1 MRPLYDRMREALQRE
16 MGPDV
21 MREAYGVNMNP
32 YSVRNSSTSEMLN
45 SPNNNGTFG
54 PGTNA
59 TRPVSQGS
67 NVENLANQEYFDRY
81 DDMMQGQD
89 PNAPTDI
96 FGIPD
101 FQPERSMREMLEDEF
116 PQGNPAYNRV
126 MGASYKADKSPKSY
140 TYEFQADANQLAKEA
155 VMRQLGI
162 TAGAGAAVGTTG
174 LIANS
179 AQQDSNGNLLANPL
193 TGAVASTMGAGA
205 GAYAINQMVSGAPSE
220 KSVAQWDRY
229 EKARGTRAF
238 DAKAQQLHNAQ
249 ASRVR
254 NRGLR
259 AGAYTAGAVGLLNL
273 MGQLGDQQ

>member
-1 MRPLYDRMREALQRE
+1 MRPLYNRMEEALRRE

-21 MREAYGVNMNP
+21 MREAYGGNMNP

-59 TRPVSQGS
+59 TRPVTQGT

-81 DDMMQGQD
+81 DEMTRGMEDG
-89 PNAPTDI
+89 PEDI
-96 FGIPD
+96 FGFPSQ
-101 FQPERSMREMLEDEF
+101 QPESSMREMLENEF
-116 PQGNPAYNRV
+116 PEGNAAYNR
-126 MGASYKADKSPKSY
+126 ASAAGYRADVRPESY
-140 TYEFQADANQLAKEA
+140 TAHFQADSTELAKEA

-179 AQQDSNGNLLANPL
+179 AQQDSNGNLLFNPL
-193 TGAVASTMGAGA
+193 TGAVASSMGAGA

-238 DAKAQQLHNAQ
+238 DARAQQLHNAQ

-259 AGAYTAGAVGLLNL
+259 AGAMTAGAVGLLNL
-273 MGQLGDQQ
+273 MGQLGDDK